1 MAPTLGG
8 RERSKNIL
16 LPRSA
21 IYELVEYAA
30 SRAGKEKERRRER
43 ETRKIYPEAW
53 IPVAR
58 FSSSPTVFLNM
69 VN

>member
-30 SRAGKEKERRRER
+30 SRAGKEKERRER

-58 FSSSPTVFLNM
+58 FPSSPTVFLNM